1 MNCLAIEQGDDV
13 LVVDCGVTFPSSD
26 LGIDLYHPRFDW
38 LLERKHKL
46 RGIVVTHGHEDHI
59 GGVPYLLDHVDIPVF
74 GPRYALTL
82 LADRLAEHGFADEEV
97 ELVATQPRRP
107 YRVASFDVEP
117 IRVTHSTADSTALAI
132 RTRAGTVIHTGDFKL
147 DSDPLDGERTDE
159 DRFGAL
165 GREGVRLLLSD
176 STNVDSD
183 GTSTSESVVAA
194 RLVELVEAAPARV
207 VVGMFASNV
216 GRLGAVLEAARR
228 TGRKVALAGRSMTT
242 HTRAGERT
250 GLLGDTSDV
259 VVSHEEA
266 MKLPRERVLLVA
278 TGTQAEPRAA
288 LPRLANGTHPTLK
301 LDEGDRVVF
310 SSRTIPGNDV
320 GVVQLTNALLRRGI
334 DLVTRESD
342 GRVHASG
349 HAHRGEQRRMIELT
363 QPRALV
369 PLHGT
374 LRHLHR
380 HAALGRDVGVPEVL
394 VAGNGDVVE
403 LGPWAAPARVASAVV
418 GRVATAFGEEL
429 GDEVLREREQL
440 ARGGVLALAIA
451 LDGEGRLAAPVRVL
465 DRGAVEADDR
475 KALREAERA
484 AARAVEQLALRERRQ
499 DDLVRE
505 ATRLAARRSIER
517 DTGRRP
523 MVLAVVTR
531 VERGR

>member
-1 MNCLAIEQGDDV
+1 
-13 LVVDCGVTFPSSD
+13 
-26 LGIDLYHPRFDW
+26 
-38 LLERKHKL
+38 
-46 RGIVVTHGHEDHI
+46 
-59 GGVPYLLDHVDIPVF
+59 
-74 GPRYALTL
+74 
-82 LADRLAEHGFADEEV
+82 
-97 ELVATQPRRP
+97 
-107 YRVASFDVEP
+107 
-117 IRVTHSTADSTALAI
+117 
-132 RTRAGTVIHTGDFKL
+132 
-147 DSDPLDGERTDE
+147 
-159 DRFGAL
+159 
-165 GREGVRLLLSD
+165 
-176 STNVDSD
+176 
-183 GTSTSESVVAA
+183 
-194 RLVELVEAAPARV
+194 
-207 VVGMFASNV
+207 
-216 GRLGAVLEAARR
+216 
-228 TGRKVALAGRSMTT
+228 
-242 HTRAGERT
+242 
-250 GLLGDTSDV
+250 
-259 VVSHEEA
+259 
-266 MKLPRERVLLVA
+266 
-278 TGTQAEPRAA
+278 
-288 LPRLANGTHPTLK
+288 
-301 LDEGDRVVF
+301 
-310 SSRTIPGNDV
+310 
-320 GVVQLTNALLRRGI
+320 
-334 DLVTRESD
+334 
-342 GRVHASG
+342 
-349 HAHRGEQRRMIELT
+349 MIELT

-484 AARAVEQLALRERRQ
+484 AARAVEQLALRERRL